1 MGLKERRIKQKDD
14 LRQKILDAAR
24 DMFAYEGYE
33 QFSMRRIASI
43 IDYSPT
49 TIYLYFK
56 DKDELL
62 YTLCEETFGELLKQT
77 TDLRQ
82 AEKDPLRL
90 LRRVMLNY
98 IEFGLASP
106 NHYKVAYFIKPAV
119 YGTLEELQR
128 NDTMGR
134 RSYNAFRE
142 IVEACVAGQR
152 FRNVDADMATQVL
165 WAAAHGLT
173 SLLISHTDFPW
184 ADRTA
189 LAEMMVDIQ
198 IKGLLSQSESNTGVL
213 P

>member
-1 MGLKERRIKQKDD
+1 MGLKERRIKQKDE

-24 DMFAYEGYE
+24 DMFANEGYE
-33 QFSMRRIASI
+33 QFSMRRIAKI
-43 IDYSPT
+43 IEYSPT

-56 DKDELL
+56 DKDDLL
-62 YTLCEETFGELLKQT
+62 YTLCEETFSELFQHT

-82 AEKDPLRL
+82 AETDPLRL
-90 LRRVMLNY
+90 LRSVMLDY
-98 IEFGLASP
+98 IDFGLTSP
-106 NHYKVAYFIKPAV
+106 NHYKVAFSLKPV
-119 YGTLEELQR
+119 IYGTLEELQR

-142 IVEACVAGQR
+142 IVEACVAAQR
-152 FRNVDADMATQVL
+152 FRTVDADMATQVL

-198 IKGLLSQSESNTGVL
+198 IKGLQ
-213 P
+213 